1 MLKQASSRET
11 SCVNEWGWPTEMAD
25 LRSLMDTGPIA
36 INLGLQEFAK
46 SLQDQEI
53 QVIHV
58 DWSPP
63 PPVDQEM
70 EDILDKLL

>member
-1 MLKQASSRET
+1 
-11 SCVNEWGWPTEMAD
+11 MAN
-25 LRSLMDTGPIA
+25 LRSLMDARPIA

-46 SLQDQEI
+46 SLQDQGI

-63 PPVDQEM
+63 APVDEEM

>member
-1 MLKQASSRET
+1 
-11 SCVNEWGWPTEMAD
+11 MAD
-25 LRSLMDTGPIA
+25 LRSLMEAGPIV

-46 SLQDQEI
+46 SLQDQGI

-63 PPVDQEM
+63 PPVDEEM

>member
-1 MLKQASSRET
+1 MT
-11 SCVNEWGWPTEMAD
+11 T
-25 LRSLMDTGPIA
+25 LRSLMEDGPIA

-46 SLQDQEI
+46 SLQDQGRN
-53 QVIHV
+53 VIHV

-63 PPVDQEM
+63 PPVDEEM

>member
-1 MLKQASSRET
+1 
-11 SCVNEWGWPTEMAD
+11 MAD
-25 LRSLMDTGPIA
+25 LRSLMEAGPIA

-46 SLQDQEI
+46 SLQDQGI

-58 DWSPP
+58 DWSPS
-63 PPVDQEM
+63 PPVDEDM

>member
-1 MLKQASSRET
+1 MT
-11 SCVNEWGWPTEMAD
+11 D
-25 LRSLMDTGPIA
+25 LQSLMEAGPIA

-46 SLQDQEI
+46 SLQDQGRE
-53 QVIHV
+53 VIHV

-63 PPVDQEM
+63 PPVDEDM

>member
-1 MLKQASSRET
+1 MDK
-11 SCVNEWGWPTEMAD
+11 
-25 LRSLMDTGPIA
+25 LRTLMEAGPIA

-46 SLQDQEI
+46 TLQDQSV

-63 PPVDQEM
+63 PPVDEEM